1 MKISKPILL
10 LVAIAA
16 LSVSAFSIARSST
29 SPRFIDAEFTRAVQ
43 VFPGNSVRVL
53 GVDVGRVKSVQNM
66 EDGVRVSFE
75 LNEDVVL
82 PEDVQAT
89 IVPVSLLGERYI
101 QLFPAY
107 EGGAKFEDSVI
118 PIEKT
123 SVPTEQDELL
133 RGLQDYFGELDP
145 EKVADFV
152 DNTATILEGNGAEL
166 NELIEH
172 ASGVIG
178 TLSDKRNTLADM
190 IVQFNQITQTLSTRQ
205 ESLGALI
212 NDYNDLARV
221 VNENRLAVEGTVDG
235 LNQAALQLSDLL
247 TTHDDPLNFDV
258 DALTR
263 TSRTLARNVDRFAE
277 TGHHASRLFS
287 AASRAMDYQRD
298 WLRLGNQGKP
308 LVDLLQFRLRDR
320 LVGVCLR
327 LELPECS
334 TQRYWATNLPD
345 LFCLPGA
352 CPKREQ
358 TQSPSQRLED
368 ALQDLPGLTGE
379 VLRDALGI
387 LDKPCEETKDPT
399 ACQIKELKML
409 TLDCAEV
416 DNPDRCRE
424 RKEAIL
430 DKYPNLTRKEVI
442 RHLKEEI
449 EEDTGEVIDLDDV
462 IGSLEG
468 LGL

>member
-16 LSVSAFSIARSST
+16 LSISAFSIARSST
-29 SPRFIDAEFTRAVQ
+29 SPRYVDAEFTRAVQ

-53 GVDVGRVKSVQNM
+53 GVDVGRVKAVQNTA
-66 EDGVRVSFE
+66 DGVRVSFE
-75 LNEDVVL
+75 LNDDVVL

-107 EGGAKFEDSVI
+107 DGGARFEDSLI
-118 PIEKT
+118 PIERT

-145 EKVADFV
+145 EKVAEFV
-152 DNTATILEGNGAEL
+152 DNTATILEGNGQEL
-166 NELIEH
+166 NELIDH

-178 TLSDKRNTLADM
+178 TLSDKRNTLADL
-190 IVQFNQITQTLSTRQ
+190 IVQFNEITQTLSTRQ

-212 NDYNDLARV
+212 NDYNELAHV
-221 VNENRLAVEGTVDG
+221 VNENRVAVEGTIDG
-235 LNQAALQLSDLL
+235 LNEAALQLSDLL
-247 TTHDDPLNFDV
+247 VAHDDPLNFDV

-263 TSRTLARNVDRFAE
+263 TSRTLARNVDRLTE
-277 TGHHASRLFS
+277 TGHHATRLFS
-287 AASRAMDYQRD
+287 AASRAMDWDRD

-308 LVDLLQFRLRDR
+308 LADLLMFRLRDR

-327 LELPECS
+327 LELAECS
-334 TQRYWATNLPD
+334 TQKYWAAQMPN
-345 LFCLPGA
+345 LFCIQGS
-352 CPKREQ
+352 CPKEQ
-358 TQSPSQRLED
+358 RRQSPSDRLQD
-368 ALQDLPGLTGE
+368 ALQDLPGPTGE
-379 VLRDALGI
+379 VIRDALGI

-399 ACQIKELKML
+399 ACQIKELKIL
-409 TLDCAEV
+409 TLDCTTAE
-416 DNPDRCRE
+416 DPDRCRE
-424 RKEAIL
+424 RKEAVL

-442 RHLKEEI
+442 QHLKGEI
-449 EEDTGEVIDLDDV
+449 EEDTGELIDLDDV
-462 IGSLEG
+462 AGSLEDVG
-468 LGL
+468 L